1 MKLAHLW
8 PNCLWTPVWYQTFN
22 TWAFGVTSYSN
33 HSRGPS
39 KNNLQGLSRNW
50 ETKSLLWII
59 MLLCPGFQVSQ
70 MRPIPCLLQ
79 IQPMQ
84 CLFLSFFAWVSRKIS
99 LGSLLIQFEHLTP
112 TREILE
118 IAFLCS
124 MSHTELRNPLW
135 SAELSKS
142 QKKKTLRNILKGQE
156 PENATCKWTVLLGR

>member
-1 MKLAHLW
+1 
-8 PNCLWTPVWYQTFN
+8 
-22 TWAFGVTSYSN
+22 
-33 HSRGPS
+33 
-39 KNNLQGLSRNW
+39 
-50 ETKSLLWII
+50 

-99 LGSLLIQFEHLTP
+99 LGSFLIQFEHLTP

-124 MSHTELRNPLW
+124 MSHTVLRNPL
-135 SAELSKS
+135 
-142 QKKKTLRNILKGQE
+142 
-156 PENATCKWTVLLGR
+156 